1 MARRE
6 DLEAFA
12 KEHDLKIGTIADLIQ
27 YRALNEQTIEQVS
40 EHPLDTWYGEF
51 RLVAFRDT
59 VDGHTHVALVKGE
72 IDENEEVLVRVH
84 QVDPLRD
91 LMSAKVNGR
100 TGWNMHRVLEAVAGA
115 DTGVVI
121 LLGQDED
128 TEPTLNRL
136 QAFFDGTSSKPA
148 GPSRAYR
155 NIGTGSQILKALGV
169 RKMRLLSSP
178 MKFNA
183 LSGFGLEITE
193 YVEADQ

>member
-1 MARRE
+1 M
-6 DLEAFA
+6 L
-12 KEHDLKIGTIADLIQ
+12 
-27 YRALNEQTIEQVS
+27 
-40 EHPLDTWYGEF
+40 F
-51 RLVAFRDT
+51 R
-59 VDGHTHVALVKGE
+59 
-72 IDENEEVLVRVH
+72 
-84 QVDPLRD
+84 
-91 LMSAKVNGR
+91 S
-100 TGWNMHRVLEAVAGA
+100 LEAVAAA

-128 TEPTLNRL
+128 AEPTLNRL
-136 QAFFDGTSSKPA
+136 QAFFDGTSKPA